1 MKTSGDQH
9 HISLGVVVPV
19 GVSRPPAPLTP
30 LTGVVARAVA
40 ADDVPRVATGRGC
53 RRDATTFGN
62 NVLHVATDRRSARG
76 GGHRRR
82 GPSDRTRALPLVGAA
97 TVTAVVE

>member
-1 MKTSGDQH
+1 MSG
-9 HISLGVVVPV
+9 VTPF
-19 GVSRPPAPLTP
+19 GVSRPPAPTAP
-30 LTGVVARAVA
+30 LAGVVAAGAVA
-40 ADDVPRVATGRGC
+40 ANDVPRVATGRGC